1 MPRLVRFGAPAILF
15 AVILAPSIW
24 MLSVIPPLWKDVD
37 AYLQLTRPAGSETI
51 LQYGPLYCFI
61 ARIPLYVGYAI
72 DCLRAGGSLPGLS
85 YFGHPLLTDSG
96 VFLLVGSQHLALA
109 LSSFYVIAVTTRLLW
124 VRFVI
129 AVTWAANPLFYT
141 LAHCVGG
148 ETLNMILVLFIG
160 ATGLR
165 IIRHSHKVPKK
176 QWLLFGILLW
186 LCMLTRQINAVLAGL
201 LPLTFVLLV
210 LYRSTA
216 VRFVGCQSC
225 AGWNGPRYKQC
236 FQKAIVAVAVGISS
250 IVLANASLRT
260 LCYAVKIPYH
270 SVVGFAFLGRIKFLA
285 TLPDEERNQ
294 LLDKASKNANSADVK
309 SLIFLLRNE
318 FNGRAAS
325 WDAGA
330 FQNRARASL
339 VPSEGD
345 LTQQQRFYH
354 ALNGMVAAFL
364 WPPSKILISAVAT
377 DFKRSQRIT
386 IPEVVAFVFV
396 SSRFY
401 FSHRDVMPQCAS
413 LITFRDKNADQ
424 IFGIFK
430 SHSYFRHPKN
440 VSYRAFSLVWIVL
453 LAALFLIAKTHK
465 RDIVEVASY
474 ATALIVIAILMML
487 ANCVLAIFQP
497 RYTLPMWELTL
508 VSLSI
513 LFGGVMGTLSH
524 RSHPLHSPKFNDQAK
539 HSDHVQ
545 ES

>member
-1 MPRLVRFGAPAILF
+1 MSQPIGYDIFLLSSANSVQLFVRFRSWITSMPRLVRFGAPAILF

-72 DCLRAGGSLPGLS
+72 DCLRTGGSLPGFS

-148 ETLNMILVLFIG
+148 ETLSMILVLLIG

-225 AGWNGPRYKQC
+225 AGGMDHATN
-236 FQKAIVAVAVGISS
+236 
-250 IVLANASLRT
+250 NASKKRSSLSLWAFHQSCLRT
-260 LCYAVKIPYH
+260 
-270 SVVGFAFLGRIKFLA
+270 
-285 TLPDEERNQ
+285 
-294 LLDKASKNANSADVK
+294 
-309 SLIFLLRNE
+309 
-318 FNGRAAS
+318 
-325 WDAGA
+325 
-330 FQNRARASL
+330 
-339 VPSEGD
+339 
-345 LTQQQRFYH
+345 
-354 ALNGMVAAFL
+354 
-364 WPPSKILISAVAT
+364 
-377 DFKRSQRIT
+377 
-386 IPEVVAFVFV
+386 
-396 SSRFY
+396 
-401 FSHRDVMPQCAS
+401 
-413 LITFRDKNADQ
+413 
-424 IFGIFK
+424 
-430 SHSYFRHPKN
+430 RH
-440 VSYRAFSLVWIVL
+440 
-453 LAALFLIAKTHK
+453 
-465 RDIVEVASY
+465 
-474 ATALIVIAILMML
+474 
-487 ANCVLAIFQP
+487 
-497 RYTLPMWELTL
+497 
-508 VSLSI
+508 
-513 LFGGVMGTLSH
+513 
-524 RSHPLHSPKFNDQAK
+524 
-539 HSDHVQ
+539 
-545 ES
+545 